1 MSALLELRG
10 VARRFGGVAALSDVS
25 FAVPVGA
32 VVGLIGPNGSGK
44 TTLMN
49 VISGVDA
56 PTEGA
61 VLLDGT
67 PVQGLPAHVLARRG
81 IARTFQHIRLIPD
94 LTAAQNVALALH
106 APSAGAVDILLRLPR
121 LGRIETARHDRSTT
135 LLAKVGIGHHARTPA
150 GDLSYGDRRRVEIA
164 RALAAVPRL
173 LLLDEPAA
181 GMTHG
186 ERTSLRDLIA
196 GLPALGVTV
205 LLVEH
210 DMDLVMGVC
219 DEIRV
224 LNQGQI
230 IASGAP
236 EAVRAD
242 PRVIEAYLGAED
254 A

>member
-1 MSALLELRG
+1 MTALLEIQR
-10 VARRFGGVAALSDVS
+10 VSRRFGGVASLSDVS
-25 FAVPVGA
+25 FSAPAGA
-32 VVGLIGPNGSGK
+32 VIGLIGPNGSGK

-49 VISGVDA
+49 IISGVDA

-61 VLLDGT
+61 VLLDGA
-67 PVQGLPAHVLARRG
+67 PVQGLPPQEMARRG

-94 LTAAQNVALALH
+94 LTAAQNVTLALR
-106 APSAGAVDILLRLPR
+106 APTASALDIMLRLPR
-121 LGRIETARHDRSTT
+121 LRRIEASRYARAAT
-135 LLAKVGIGHHARTPA
+135 LLETVGAGRHADAPA

-164 RALAAVPRL
+164 RALAAEPRL

-186 ERTSLRDLIA
+186 ERGALRDLIA
-196 GLPALGVTV
+196 SLPSLGVSV

-224 LNQGQI
+224 LNQGRT
-230 IASGAP
+230 IASGKP

-242 PRVIEAYLGAED
+242 PKVIEAYLGAED